1 MMRGMN
7 VHGTKH
13 LPIRQME
20 QVHEAPAYGER
31 ERERE
36 RCSRKWSSAVEVVKV
51 HL

>member
-13 LPIRQME
+13 LRARVK
-20 QVHEAPAYGER
+20 QVHEAPSW
-31 ERERE
+31 RERE

-51 HL
+51 QL